1 MRGEIIMA
9 GRPKKSKI
17 VKELKGTLRP
27 WREKPSLELPP
38 EVPEPPDW
46 LSGEALAEF
55 SRVVAELA
63 GTGLLTRADRGSLV
77 VCSCLWAE
85 FVQSSRSGVPVN
97 IGLLSELR
105 RYSAL
110 FGLDPSSR
118 EKLPPAKPKKDPA
131 TNKWA
136 L

>member
-1 MRGEIIMA
+1 MA
-9 GRPKKSKI
+9 GRPKKPKI

-38 EVPEPPDW
+38 EVPEPPEW
-46 LSGEALAEF
+46 LAGEARAEF
-55 SRVVAELA
+55 DRVVAEL
-63 GTGLLTRADRGSLV
+63 GETGLLTRADRGSLAV
-77 VCSCLWAE
+77 YCCLWDE
-85 FVQSSRSGVPVN
+85 FAQSSRGGSPVN
-97 IGLLSELR
+97 LGLLAELR
-105 RYSAL
+105 RYAAL

-118 EKLPPAKPKKDPA
+118 EKLPPARSKKEPA